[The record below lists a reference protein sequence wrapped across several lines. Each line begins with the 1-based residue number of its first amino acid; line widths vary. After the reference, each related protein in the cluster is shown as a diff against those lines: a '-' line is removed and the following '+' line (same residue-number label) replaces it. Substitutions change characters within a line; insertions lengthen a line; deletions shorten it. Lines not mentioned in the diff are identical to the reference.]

1 MPPEFIDRGDSLDP
15 VVADDAAAI
24 AAAAAAAAAAQADV
38 DAELTAK
45 AAEEAAEAEKLA
57 AEEAEKVA
65 EQERNEKGQFQP
77 KDAKIPKA
85 RFDEAV
91 GKERDAR
98 LAAETRAATLEARL
112 KEREA
117 SVGKVTKLDEMETA
131 VTELEKSYA
140 KLMLDGNEEGAA
152 KVMKEIRLAERQIA
166 KAEARADTAQEIQQ
180 VLEGER
186 LTVAIAKLEADYP
199 ELNDKSEAYDD
210 DLTELVLSKQ
220 QTLIT
225 REGLSPSQALTKAAA
240 DVMGRF
246 ATKVAEGAGVAKKG
260 LSAAAQAV
268 EDRTKA
274 QIAKNL
280 ATAKNQ
286 PSSLKEVGMDSDK
299 AGATS
304 ATPDV
309 NKLSADEF
317 AALPEAVKARM
328 RGDTL

>member
-1 MPPEFIDRGDSLDP
+1 MTTENIDRGDTLEP
-15 VVADDAAAI
+15 VVADDAATI
-24 AAAAAAAAAAQADV
+24 AAAAAAQADV
-38 DAELTAK
+38 DAELTKVAEEK
-45 AAEEAAEAEKLA
+45 AAADALA

-65 EQERNEKGQFQP
+65 EQARDEKGQFQA

-91 GKERDAR
+91 GKEREAR
-98 LAAETRAATLEARL
+98 VAAETRAATLEAQL
-112 KEREA
+112 KEREQ
-117 SVGKVTKLDEMETA
+117 SVAKVAKLDDMEA
-131 VTELEKSYA
+131 GITELEKSYA

-152 KVMKEIRLAERQIA
+152 KVMKDIRHAERQIA
-166 KAEARADTAQEIQQ
+166 RAEANAGAAEQIQQ

-199 ELNDKSEAYDD
+199 ELNEKSEAYDD

-246 ATKVAEGAGVAKKG
+246 AKKTDDTGAAKKG
-260 LSAAAQAV
+260 LSAAASDTA
-268 EDRTKA
+268 EDRRKA
-274 QIAKNL
+274 QVTKNMD
-280 ATAKNQ
+280 AAARQ
-286 PSSLKEVGMDSDK
+286 PNSLKDVGLDSDK
-299 AGATS
+299 AGASS

-317 AALPEAVKARM
+317 AALPDAVKARM
-328 RGDTL
+328 RGDVI